1 MVEYPTSTGESMKD
15 IFKEIEFYAYDES
28 PTEYS
33 DHTVSYEQQY
43 CETCWGKIGIDFL
56 CAKCNRQYHPSRING
71 MLEGEKNG
79 K

>member
-1 MVEYPTSTGESMKD
+1 MKD
-15 IFKEIEFYAYDES
+15 IFKEKREFSAYDES

-43 CETCWGKIGIDFL
+43 CETCWGKIGVDFR
-56 CAKCNRQYHPSRING
+56 CTKCGRQYHPSRIKG
-71 MLEGEKNG
+71 MLEGEHYG